1 MDTVNKKMIQNYK
14 DLLDQVYNLQEENE
28 HLRRE
33 LSDLKQN
40 YREEYEKI
48 YNELM
53 ILKKMLD
60 SGGKQ

>member
-1 MDTVNKKMIQNYK
+1 MDLTKKMTENYK
-14 DLLDQVYNLQEENE
+14 DLLDQVYSLQEENE
-28 HLRRE
+28 KLRKE

-53 ILKKMLD
+53 LLKEMLD
-60 SGGKQ
+60 NGGIQ